1 MYMQSVTVPAEYKG
15 QGLARFLA
23 ETAFTYAIVNNYY
36 MYLRCEYLQ
45 KYYRA
50 VKNPDLE
57 ERIVGPP
64 HILDGP
70 DSTSLDSDIID
81 KLPDPED
88 FKF

>member
-1 MYMQSVTVPAEYKG
+1 MQSVTVPAKYKS
-15 QGLARFLA
+15 QGLARLLA

-57 ERIVGPP
+57 ERVVGPP
-64 HILDGP
+64 HILNGP
-70 DSTSLDSDIID
+70 DSASSDSNVINE
-81 KLPDPED
+81 LPDPED